1 MLYSTT
7 KSSHPHESLLSVT
20 VLFLTG
26 CQLLL
31 WLKILILTLLLK
43 PGEYCQKTS
52 AGTVESQQSHVYSLI
67 MRNETKSG
75 DRVLLVKYSLRVT
88 VEEINGCV
96 FKHWIASEWLW
107 LEEQRRELVSEHVTS
122 YSFSSDYGWV
132 FCSNSSLTYLI
143 MTGEIS
149 SIFFVLCLFY
159 CRAVCP
165 QSWLW
170 FWQRNLDRTVG

>member
-26 CQLLL
+26 L

-52 AGTVESQQSHVYSLI
+52 AGTVESQQSHVYSFI

-107 LEEQRRELVSEHVTS
+107 LEEQRRELVSEHVT
-122 YSFSSDYGWV
+122 
-132 FCSNSSLTYLI
+132 NK
-143 MTGEIS
+143 
-149 SIFFVLCLFY
+149 LFL
-159 CRAVCP
+159 
-165 QSWLW
+165 QQWLW
-170 FWQRNLDRTVG
+170 LSVLFKQFFDLSDNDRGN

>member
-26 CQLLL
+26 L

-107 LEEQRRELVSEHVTS
+107 LEEQRRELVSEHVT
-122 YSFSSDYGWV
+122 
-132 FCSNSSLTYLI
+132 NK
-143 MTGEIS
+143 
-149 SIFFVLCLFY
+149 LFL
-159 CRAVCP
+159 
-165 QSWLW
+165 QQWLW
-170 FWQRNLDRTVG
+170 LSVLFKQFFDLSDNDRGN

>member
-26 CQLLL
+26 L

-96 FKHWIASEWLW
+96 FKHWIASE
-107 LEEQRRELVSEHVTS
+107 
-122 YSFSSDYGWV
+122 
-132 FCSNSSLTYLI
+132 
-143 MTGEIS
+143 
-149 SIFFVLCLFY
+149 
-159 CRAVCP
+159 
-165 QSWLW
+165 
-170 FWQRNLDRTVG
+170 